1 MWNSFTKSLQEQA
14 ASVQAHATNV
24 VRETGLD
31 NTLVCHLCNTPKSLE
46 SSGLLS
52 CMLESQC
59 ACNLTP
65 ATQCRNA
72 AGPCHQRCC
81 KQCHHA
87 RTKSACTCKAASA
100 SECRPERCV
109 VRS

>member
-31 NTLVCHLCNTPKSLE
+31 NTLVCHLCDIPKSLE
-46 SSGLLS
+46 SSTPALS
-52 CMLESQC
+52 AKRQC
-59 ACNLTP
+59 ACYLTP

-72 AGPCHQRCC
+72 AGPCLQRCR

-87 RTKSACTCKAASA
+87 GTKSAPTCKAASA
-100 SECRPERCV
+100 RGCRAEGCV
-109 VRS
+109 MCS